1 MNAITGTRA
10 RFHRVTSV
18 IGAEVEGVE
27 LSRPLDAAT
36 IAAVKQAVLDH
47 KVLIFR
53 DQKIT
58 DEDHLR
64 FSRYFGPLTPAHPIS
79 EGLEAH
85 PEIWER
91 GAQEYR
97 DRLTKKIAGQDDPAA
112 KPPRER
118 EGWHIDITFVANPNH
133 YSILRGVEIPEYG
146 GDTLFADLEAIYDTL
161 SPTFQKLLD
170 GLQAVHGLGD
180 YDAGGVERKV
190 AYKALHPLVRVH
202 PETGRKSLFLN
213 VGVTNRIV
221 GLSGGESRALL
232 DYLKSEIIARAD
244 CQVRVRWHPDTLV
257 IWDNRAT
264 SHAGPIDY
272 AHFEERR
279 VVRRTTVAG
288 ELPIGADGFVS
299 RSLEGALFGV
309 IG

>member
-18 IGAEVEGVE
+18 IGAEVEGVD

-58 DEDHLR
+58 DEDQLR

>member
-18 IGAEVEGVE
+18 IGAEVEGVD
-27 LSRPLDAAT
+27 LSRPLDLATVAA
-36 IAAVKQAVLDH
+36 IKAAVLEH

-53 DQKIT
+53 DQKIN
-58 DEDHLR
+58 DHDHLR

-79 EGLEAH
+79 EGMAEH

-97 DRLTKKIAGQDDPAA
+97 DRLSKKIANWNDPDA
-112 KPPRER
+112 KPSRQN

-133 YSILRGVEIPEYG
+133 YSILRGVEIPDHG
-146 GDTLFADLEAIYDTL
+146 GDTLFADLEAVYQTL

-170 GLQAVHGLGD
+170 GLQAVHGFGE
-180 YDAGGVERKV
+180 YDAGGLVRDVK
-190 AYKALHPLVRVH
+190 YKALHPLVRIH

-213 VGVTNRIV
+213 VGITNRIV
-221 GLSGGESRALL
+221 GLSEKESRALL
-232 DYLKSEIIARAD
+232 DHLKSEIVARAD

-272 AHFEERR
+272 AHFGERR

-288 ELPIGADGFVS
+288 ELPVGADGFVS
-299 RSLEGALFGV
+299 RPLEGELFGV

>member
-10 RFHRVTSV
+10 RFLPVTSV
-18 IGAEVEGVE
+18 IGAEVEGVD

-53 DQKIT
+53 DQRIT

-79 EGLEAH
+79 AGLERH

-97 DRLTKKIAGQDDPAA
+97 DRLSKKIANRSDPDA
-112 KPPRER
+112 KPSRQN

-133 YSILRGVEIPEYG
+133 YSILRGVEIPPYG
-146 GDTLFADLEAIYDTL
+146 GDTLFADLEAVYDTL
-161 SPTFQKLLD
+161 SPAIRTLLD
-170 GLQAVHGLGD
+170 GLQAVHGFGE
-180 YDAGGVERKV
+180 YDAGGVVRDV
-190 AYKALHPLVRVH
+190 TYKALHPLVRVH

-213 VGVTNRIV
+213 VGITQRIV
-221 GLSGGESRALL
+221 GLSEGESRALL
-232 DYLKSEIIARAD
+232 DYLKSQVIARAD

-272 AHFEERR
+272 AHFDQRR

-288 ELPIGADGFVS
+288 ELPVGADGFVS
-299 RSLEGALFGV
+299 RPLEGELFGV

>member
-18 IGAEVEGVE
+18 IGAEVEGVD

-36 IAAVKQAVLDH
+36 IAAVKQAVLEH

-79 EGLEAH
+79 AGLERH

-146 GDTLFADLEAIYDTL
+146 GDTLFADLEAVYDTL

-170 GLQAVHGLGD
+170 GLQAVHGLGE
-180 YDAGGVERKV
+180 YDAGGEERRV
-190 AYKALHPLVRVH
+190 AYKALHPLVRIH

-213 VGVTNRIV
+213 VGITSRIV

-232 DYLKSEIIARAD
+232 DYLKSEIVTRAD

-272 AHFEERR
+272 AHFEQRR

-288 ELPIGADGFVS
+288 DLPVGADGFVS
-299 RSLEGALFGV
+299 RALEGDLFGV

>member
-18 IGAEVEGVE
+18 IGAEVEGVD

-79 EGLEAH
+79 EGLAHH

-97 DRLTKKIAGQDDPAA
+97 DRLSKKIAGQDDPAA

-146 GDTLFADLEAIYDTL
+146 GDTLFADLEAVYDTL

-244 CQVRVRWHPDTLV
+244 CQARVRWHPDTLV

-288 ELPIGADGFVS
+288 ELPVGADGFVS
-299 RSLEGALFGV
+299 RALEGPLFGV